1 MLIQQRIAAI
11 DFGTNTARLL
21 IADRYPDG
29 RFEQVSLMRAI
40 VRLGG
45 GFCRQQGLADDAMQR
60 ALSCL
65 QRFSAEI
72 ARLGVQTV
80 RAVATSAVR
89 DAANGTAFVAQV
101 ERETGIRLRVID
113 GQTEGSITLQGVL
126 AGLDQQPD
134 NLLLF
139 DVGGGSTEYTFAQ
152 GTTPR
157 FVHSLPLGVV
167 RLTEGKVRPEAMIE
181 KINRELDALELHL
194 AQAQLRV
201 DPAATLLVGTA
212 GTATTLAALSLKM
225 TEYDYRKVNNLVL
238 VQSEIKRLYDQ
249 LLPLSPQE
257 RLQLPG
263 LEPGREDLIIAG
275 ALITLLT
282 LQRFGFDRMTVS
294 DYSLLEGLVV
304 TDLLDR

>member
-1 MLIQQRIAAI
+1 MPIRQRIAAI

-21 IADRYPDG
+21 IADRHPDG
-29 RFEQVSLMRAI
+29 HFEQVSLMRAI

-45 GFCRQQGLADDAMQR
+45 GFCRQQGLADDAMHR
-60 ALSCL
+60 ALACL
-65 QRFSAEI
+65 RGFRDEI
-72 ARLGVQTV
+72 DRLGVSLV

-89 DAANGTAFVAQV
+89 DAANGAAFVAQV
-101 ERETGIRLRVID
+101 ERETGIRLQVID
-113 GQTEGSITLQGVL
+113 GQTEGRITLQGVL

-139 DVGGGSTEYTFAQ
+139 DVGGGSTEYTLASGDRLQ
-152 GTTPR
+152 

-167 RLTEGKVRPEAMIE
+167 RLTEGKGQPEAMID
-181 KINRELDALELHL
+181 KINRELDVLETHL
-194 AQAQLRV
+194 AEAQLRV
-201 DPAATLLVGTA
+201 DPEHTLLVGTA

-225 TEYDYRKVNNLVL
+225 VEYDYRKVNNLVL
-238 VQSEIKRLYDQ
+238 DTSEIQRIYDQ
-249 LLPLSPQE
+249 LLPLSPLE

-282 LQRFGFDRMTVS
+282 LQRFGFDQMKVS
-294 DYSLLEGLVV
+294 DYSLLEGLVI
-304 TDLLDR
+304 TDLLTL

>member
-1 MLIQQRIAAI
+1 MSMPQRIAAI

-65 QRFSAEI
+65 RDFRDEI
-72 ARLGVQTV
+72 SRLGVQAV
-80 RAVATSAVR
+80 WAVATSAVR
-89 DAANGTAFVAQV
+89 DAVNGPAFVAQV
-101 ERETGIRLRVID
+101 EGETGIRLRVID

-126 AGLDQQPD
+126 AGLDQRPD

-167 RLTEGKVRPEAMIE
+167 RLTEGKGEPFAMAE
-181 KINRELDALELHL
+181 KINRELDTLETHM
-194 AQAQLRV
+194 ASDQLQI
-201 DPAATLLVGTA
+201 DPATTLLVGTA

-225 TEYDYRKVNNLVL
+225 AEYDYRKVNNLVL
-238 VQSEIKRLYDQ
+238 DRAEIQRIYDQ
-249 LLPLSPQE
+249 LLPLSPSE

-282 LQRFGFDRMTVS
+282 LQRFHFDQMKVS

-304 TDLLDR
+304 TDLLDA

>member
-1 MLIQQRIAAI
+1 MPMLQRVAAI
-11 DFGTNTARLL
+11 DLGTNTARLL
-21 IADRYPDG
+21 IADRHPDG
-29 RFEQVSLMRAI
+29 SFEQVSLMRAI

-60 ALSCL
+60 TLTCL
-65 QRFSAEI
+65 RSFRDEI
-72 ARLGVQTV
+72 DRLGVQTV

-89 DAANGTAFVAQV
+89 DAVNGAAFVAQV

-113 GQTEGSITLQGVL
+113 GQAEGRITLQGVL
-126 AGLDQQPD
+126 AGLDQRPD
-134 NLLLF
+134 NILLF
-139 DVGGGSTEYTFAQ
+139 DVGGGSTEYTLAR
-152 GTTPR
+152 GVTPC

-167 RLTEGKVRPEAMIE
+167 RLTEGKGEPGAMAE
-181 KINRELDALELHL
+181 KINRELDALVAHL
-194 AQAQLRV
+194 TAARLRV
-201 DPAATLLVGTA
+201 DSENTLLVGTA

-225 TEYDYRKVNNLVL
+225 AEYDYRKVNNLVL
-238 VQSEIKRLYDQ
+238 GKTEIQRIYDQ
-249 LLPLSPQE
+249 LLPLSPAE

-282 LQRFGFDRMTVS
+282 LQRFGFEQMKVS

-304 TDLLDR
+304 TNLLDV